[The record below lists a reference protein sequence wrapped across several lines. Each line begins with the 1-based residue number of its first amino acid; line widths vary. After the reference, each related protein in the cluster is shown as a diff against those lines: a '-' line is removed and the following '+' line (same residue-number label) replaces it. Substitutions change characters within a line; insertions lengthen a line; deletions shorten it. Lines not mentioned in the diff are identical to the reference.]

1 MNTQEM
7 IRMKGA
13 VTCVER
19 VEKTVRLWVNA
30 PTGDSSD
37 SNIFIMTCHSEA
49 QAKIISAMWREV
61 WGL

>member
-1 MNTQEM
+1 M

-13 VTCVER
+13 VTFVSRVGKDVE
-19 VEKTVRLWVNA
+19 VWLNA

-37 SNIFIMTCHSEA
+37 SNIFHIPCTSEG
-49 QAKIISAMWREV
+49 QAKVVADLWRKV